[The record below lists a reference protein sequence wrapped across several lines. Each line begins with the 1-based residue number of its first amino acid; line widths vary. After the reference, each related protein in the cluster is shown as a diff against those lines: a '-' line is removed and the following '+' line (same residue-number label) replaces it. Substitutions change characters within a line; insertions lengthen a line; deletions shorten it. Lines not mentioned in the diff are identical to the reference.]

1 MTDTTFRFPGLAPQF
16 AFVLREDVKP
26 ASAAQ
31 PKQTYVLNIKKA
43 LMDVSVVA
51 VLPDP
56 LPFKLPISAWK
67 LSVLLLTVTCHLPV
81 ADHLPGA

>member
-1 MTDTTFRFPGLAPQF
+1 MTDTTFRFAGLAPQL

-51 VLPDP
+51 LLSNPFP
-56 LPFKLPISAWK
+56 LGFQSL
-67 LSVLLLTVTCHLPV
+67 H
-81 ADHLPGA
+81 

>member
-1 MTDTTFRFPGLAPQF
+1 MSTLVPYCHTCWLSCCRVLTNTTFRFAGLAPQF

-26 ASAAQ
+26 VSAAQ

-51 VLPDP
+51 LLSDP
-56 LPFKLPISAWK
+56 FPSSFRFP
-67 LSVLLLTVTCHLPV
+67 H
-81 ADHLPGA
+81 